1 MSIGVQEGKK
11 LSTARIIEDI
21 QDICKVRQISELNCR
36 GCKYYGK
43 ACDHAIN
50 YLKEQVKRP
59 TEIVLNKEEK
69 Q

>member
-1 MSIGVQEGKK
+1 MSSGVQTGKK
-11 LSTARIIEDI
+11 VSVARIVEDI
-21 QDICKVRQISELNCR
+21 QDVCKVRQINELNCR

-59 TEIVLNKEEK
+59 TEIALNKEEN
-69 Q
+69 